1 MSAPS
6 RRGFSLRIFLA
17 DGTPD
22 GLRIVEKSNWTGR
35 GVICPRSR
43 FREAKSRLEFNK
55 TGVYVLRGP
64 SDEGDLPKV
73 YIGEGDPALTRLERH
88 FATKDFWTSLVL
100 FTSKDENLNKAH
112 VQYLEARLT
121 ALARDAK
128 RCVLDN
134 GNVPQLPSL
143 SEPDTAEMEGFLEE
157 MLLIYP
163 VLGLGVFERPQ
174 ALQAPERKLF
184 LRARGITAEGY
195 EDADGFVVLAGSQV
209 AKDAVPSAHRYLVT
223 LRQSLMERGI
233 IVPDGE
239 GLKLDQDYTFDA
251 PSTAAGVLLGRSSNG
266 RVDWKDS
273 AGLTLKELQTAAVNE
288 QAPWTLVPAYHAA
301 APGWAARQ
309 DQGALCG

>member
-1 MSAPS
+1 MNAPP

-22 GLRIVEKSNWTGR
+22 GLRIVEKSNWIGR
-35 GVICPRSR
+35 GVVCPRTQ
-43 FREAKSRLEFNK
+43 FREAKARPEFNK
-55 TGVYVLRGP
+55 TGVYILRGP
-64 SDEGDLPKV
+64 SEEGDLPTV
-73 YIGEGDPALTRLERH
+73 YIGEGDPALPRLERH
-88 FATKDFWTSLVL
+88 FATKDFWTSLIL

-163 VLGLGVFERPQ
+163 VLGLSVFERPQ
-174 ALQAPERKLF
+174 VRLAPERKLY

-195 EDADGFVVLAGSQV
+195 EDAEVFVVLAGSQV
-209 AKDAVPSAHRYLVT
+209 SKDTVPSAHRYLVT
-223 LRQSLMERGI
+223 MRQSLIERGI
-233 IVPDGE
+233 ILPDGE
-239 GLKLDQDYTFDA
+239 AFKMGQDYTFDS

-266 RVDWKDS
+266 RVEWKDME
-273 AGLTLKELQTAAVNE
+273 GRTLKELQTAAVDE
-288 QAPWTLVPAYHAA
+288 QAP
-301 APGWAARQ
+301 
-309 DQGALCG
+309 

>member
-1 MSAPS
+1 MNPTS
-6 RRGFSLRIFLA
+6 RRGFSLRIFLV

-22 GLRIVEKSNWTGR
+22 GLRVVEKSNWIGR
-35 GVICPRSR
+35 AVICPRSR
-43 FREAKSRLEFNK
+43 FREAKARAEFNK

-64 SDEGDLPKV
+64 SEEGDLPKV
-73 YIGEGDPALTRLERH
+73 YIGEGDPALPRLERH
-88 FATKDFWTSLVL
+88 FATKDFWTSLIL

-163 VLGLGVFERPQ
+163 VLGLTVFERPQ
-174 ALQAPERKLF
+174 APQAPERKLS
-184 LRARGITAEGY
+184 LRARGVMAEGY
-195 EDADGFVVLAGSQV
+195 EDAEGFVVLAGSQV

-223 LRQSLMERGI
+223 LRQSLLERGI
-233 IVPDGE
+233 IVPNGE
-239 GLKLDQDYTFDA
+239 TLKLDQDYTFDS

-266 RVDWKDS
+266 RVEWKDS
-273 AGLTLKELQTAAVNE
+273 EGRTLKELQTASIDG
-288 QAPWTLVPAYHAA
+288 QPP
-301 APGWAARQ
+301 
-309 DQGALCG
+309 